1 MEELEKKEQMG
12 EVESF
17 ERRVVVQNSVKQ
29 GMSFG
34 QEETRWE
41 ARCSKQVLEEAEQ
54 KKVLQEGLVD
64 NWVAVVSHYCYGG
77 LGALLGDQ
85 QYLKVGVTPGLR
97 EQSSKEDQ

>member
-1 MEELEKKEQMG
+1 MG

-54 KKVLQEGLVD
+54 KKELQEGLVD
-64 NWVAVVSHYCYGG
+64 NWVAVVSHCRFGG
-77 LGALLGDQ
+77 LGD
-85 QYLKVGVTPGLR
+85 LKVGVTPGLR

>member
-1 MEELEKKEQMG
+1 MR

-17 ERRVVVQNSVKQ
+17 GRRGVVQNSAKH

-34 QEETRWE
+34 EEETMWE

-64 NWVAVVSHYCYGG
+64 NWVAVVSHYCLGG

-97 EQSSKEDQ
+97 EQSSMEGQWTSL

>member
-1 MEELEKKEQMG
+1 MR

-64 NWVAVVSHYCYGG
+64 NWVAVVSHCCFGG
-77 LGALLGDQ
+77 LGD
-85 QYLKVGVTPGLR
+85 LKVGVTPGLR
-97 EQSSKEDQ
+97 EQSSKEDQWTSL

>member
-1 MEELEKKEQMG
+1 MEELEKKEQMR

-64 NWVAVVSHYCYGG
+64 NWVAVVSHCCFGG
-77 LGALLGDQ
+77 LGALMGD
-85 QYLKVGVTPGLR
+85 LKVGVTPGLR

>member
-1 MEELEKKEQMG
+1 MG

-64 NWVAVVSHYCYGG
+64 NWVAVVSHCCFGG
-77 LGALLGDQ
+77 LGD
-85 QYLKVGVTPGLR
+85 LKVGVTPGLR
-97 EQSSKEDQ
+97 GQSSKEDQWTSL

>member
-1 MEELEKKEQMG
+1 M
-12 EVESF
+12 V
-17 ERRVVVQNSVKQ
+17 
-29 GMSFG
+29 
-34 QEETRWE
+34 
-41 ARCSKQVLEEAEQ
+41 EEAEQ

-64 NWVAVVSHYCYGG
+64 NWVAVVSHYCFGG

>member
-1 MEELEKKEQMG
+1 MR

-17 ERRVVVQNSVKQ
+17 ERRAVVQNSVKQ

-34 QEETRWE
+34 QEETMWV

-54 KKVLQEGLVD
+54 KKVLQEGLAE
-64 NWVAVVSHYCYGG
+64 NWVAVVFHYCFGG

-85 QYLKVGVTPGLR
+85 QYLKVGEPPGRR
-97 EQSSKEDQ
+97 EQSSMEDQWTSL

>member
-1 MEELEKKEQMG
+1 MR

-17 ERRVVVQNSVKQ
+17 GRRGFVQNSVKQ

-34 QEETRWE
+34 QEETMWE

-64 NWVAVVSHYCYGG
+64 NWVAVVSHYCLGG
-77 LGALLGDQ
+77 LKALLVDQ

-97 EQSSKEDQ
+97 E

>member
-1 MEELEKKEQMG
+1 MG

-29 GMSFG
+29 GMNFG

-64 NWVAVVSHYCYGG
+64 NWVAVVSHCCFGG
-77 LGALLGDQ
+77 LGD
-85 QYLKVGVTPGLR
+85 LKVGVTPGLR

>member
-1 MEELEKKEQMG
+1 MEELEKKDQMR

-17 ERRVVVQNSVKQ
+17 GRRVVVQNSVKQ

-64 NWVAVVSHYCYGG
+64 NWVAVVSHCCFGG
-77 LGALLGDQ
+77 LGD
-85 QYLKVGVTPGLR
+85 LKVGVTPGLR